1 MGRPSSYRPEYVEQ
15 AKKLCMLGATDIELA
30 DFFGVDVRTVY
41 RWKNEHEEFC
51 HALKATK
58 EVADERIERSLYER
72 AAGYERDEV
81 DIRVVGRQ
89 IVQTPI
95 RKFYPP
101 DTTAAI
107 FWLKNRRPADWR
119 DKVEQSLTGADGGP
133 LTIQTIERVLVRANP
148 ADTDR

>member
-1 MGRPSSYRPEYVEQ
+1 MGRPSAYRPEYVEQ

-30 DFFGVDVRTVY
+30 DFFEVDVRTVY

-81 DIRVVGRQ
+81 DIRVVGGEL
-89 IVQTPI
+89 VQTPI

-107 FWLKNRRPADWR
+107 FWLKNRRPAEWR
-119 DKVEQSLTGADGGP
+119 DKVEQALTGPDGGP
-133 LTIQTIERVLVRANP
+133 VTIQTIERVLVRANP
-148 ADTDR
+148 PDTNG